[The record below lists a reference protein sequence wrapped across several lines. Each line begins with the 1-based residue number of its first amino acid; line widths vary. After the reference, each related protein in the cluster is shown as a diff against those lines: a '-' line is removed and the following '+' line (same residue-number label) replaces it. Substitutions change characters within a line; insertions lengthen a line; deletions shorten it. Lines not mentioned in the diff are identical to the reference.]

1 MTEFLQ
7 DRSLSRIPRRVL
19 ADQPKLRKVVA
30 LMKDVD
36 IPTESLS
43 DLANGWKVAK
53 NKLLGD
59 KFQKGFKQA
68 AEQTIIGTIGVLGGG
83 AGKVFAIGME
93 LGDIAVRCS
102 GRMSISGR
110 WHPHEGSGS
119 QLTTA

>member
-53 NKLLGD
+53 EKLLGD

-68 AEQTIIGTIGVLGGG
+68 AEQTIIGTIATLGGG
-83 AGKVFAIGME
+83 AGKVRDRYGARRHCPYV
-93 LGDIAVRCS
+93 AR
-102 GRMSISGR
+102 
-110 WHPHEGSGS
+110 EG
-119 QLTTA
+119 